1 MCIKAVEEDQWQL
14 GDATDRLKT
23 QEMCDA
29 AVMENPCTLEFVPD
43 HFKTQEM
50 RDDASVEDTFLCNIF
65 PISL

>member
-43 HFKTQEM
+43 
-50 RDDASVEDTFLCNIF
+50 ASVEDTFLCNIF